1 MPNWYTGQATLKGDV
16 YLFRKWYIETVQQ
29 NDGNAGDSFAQT
41 FVPLSSGKYNF
52 DNTSDAISL
61 RRHKIMISDLLM
73 IS

>member
-41 FVPLSSGKYNF
+41 FVPLSS
-52 DNTSDAISL
+52 
-61 RRHKIMISDLLM
+61 
-73 IS
+73 